1 MNKRQRKQIDS
12 IYRQSEFNLKLALTN
27 IVALCASDE
36 EKVNEIHAFLLRQ
49 GFRTNQGRFIAQ
61 KLPNRETFYNWREE
75 ADRKAEKAEKE
86 KP

>member
-36 EKVNEIHAFLLRQ
+36 EKVNEIHAFL
-49 GFRTNQGRFIAQ
+49 FRHERISLTPTVRFIKEFTGGMA
-61 KLPNRETFYNWREE
+61 RENQT
-75 ADRKAEKAEKE
+75 
-86 KP
+86 